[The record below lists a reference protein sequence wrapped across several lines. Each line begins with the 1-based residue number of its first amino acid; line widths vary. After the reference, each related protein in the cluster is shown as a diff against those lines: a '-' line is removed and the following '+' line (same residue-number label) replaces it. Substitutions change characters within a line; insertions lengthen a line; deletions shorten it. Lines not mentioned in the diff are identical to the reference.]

1 LGHAEGI
8 LDQRKNAGGVGML
21 VEEIMDRD
29 LTAVSPDTTV
39 AEAVEILSAQR
50 ISGVPVVD
58 DEGRV
63 IGFLSEKDIVK
74 AALPGYFDLL
84 QDSSFLPDYGQF
96 TRRLRTVSLDCV
108 DKYMKKDVIVFDEK
122 DTDLHVAMVLITK
135 NLKRAPVVRD
145 GLFAGV
151 ISRADLLDHILR
163 SRKEPSD

>member
-1 LGHAEGI
+1 
-8 LDQRKNAGGVGML
+8 ML
-21 VEEIMDRD
+21 VVDLMDRD
-29 LTAVSPDTTV
+29 LTAVSPDTTI
-39 AEAVEILSAQR
+39 AEAVEILAGHR

-58 DEGRV
+58 DDGRV

-96 TRRLRTVSLDCV
+96 RKRLQRVSLDTV
-108 DKYMKKDVIVFDEK
+108 EKYMKKDVIVFEEQ

-145 GLFAGV
+145 GVFAGT
-151 ISRADLLDHILR
+151 ISRTDLLDYILQ
-163 SRKEPSD
+163 SREKPSD